1 MIENYLET
9 YEYGI
14 ITSDFI
20 DSTTTNSLSDKILE
34 RESYIKG
41 LNDGTKLRMNIVNRS
56 NITNYHTYYNLI
68 DLEIPETDILISK
81 IKELIFNSLGWENFY
96 IKMWANIFR
105 QGDYLGL
112 HKHMDNMSNK
122 KFPYALSG
130 HCFLYS
136 SEKTHT
142 TYLFKRKK
150 IGIFD
155 SSINVV
161 DLPNI
166 PGEVSIFSSYIE
178 HEFKQWNGDLRVGI
192 AFDINN
198 EPDANLNWLK
208 TRQFRYV

>member
-1 MIENYLET
+1 MNENYLET

-41 LNDGTKLRMNIVNRS
+41 LSDESKLPMKIVNS
-56 NITNYHTYYNLI
+56 GNLTNYHSYYNLI
-68 DLEIPETDILISK
+68 DLGFSETDILVSK
-81 IKELIFNSLGWENFY
+81 IKELIFNTFGWENFH

-105 QGDYLGL
+105 KGDYLGL
-112 HKHMDNMSNK
+112 HKHMDNMSSK
-122 KFPYALSG
+122 KFPYAVSG

-136 SEKTHT
+136 SEKTYT
-142 TYLFKRKK
+142 TYLFKKKK

-161 DLPNI
+161 DIQNN
-166 PGEVSIFSSYIE
+166 PGEVSIFSSYVE
-178 HEFKQWNGDLRVGI
+178 HEFKKWDGDLRVGI

-198 EPDANLNWLK
+198 QPEANIQWLQN
-208 TRQFRYV
+208 RQFRYV

>member
-1 MIENYLET
+1 MIENYLEI
-9 YEYGI
+9 YEHGI
-14 ITSDFI
+14 ITSGFI
-20 DSTTTNSLSDKILE
+20 DQTTTNSLSDKILE

-41 LNDGTKLRMNIVNRS
+41 LSDGSKLRMNIVNHS

-68 DLEIPETDILISK
+68 DLDIVETNVLVSK
-81 IKELIFNSLGWENFY
+81 IKELIYGAFGWENFY

-105 QGDYLGL
+105 SGDYLGL
-112 HKHMDNMSNK
+112 HKHMDNLSYK
-122 KFPYALSG
+122 KFPYAVSG

-136 SEKTHT
+136 SEKTST

-150 IGIFD
+150 TAIFD

-166 PGEVSIFSSYIE
+166 PGEVSIFSSYVE
-178 HEFKQWNGDLRVGI
+178 HEFKQWSGDLRVGV

-198 EPDANLNWLK
+198 EPDANPNWLK

>member
-41 LNDGTKLRMNIVNRS
+41 LDDGSKLPMKIVNYG
-56 NITNYHTYYNLI
+56 NLTNYHSYYNLI
-68 DLEIPETDILISK
+68 DLGFPETDILVLK
-81 IKELIFNSLGWENFY
+81 IKELIFNTFGWENFY

-105 QGDYLGL
+105 NGDYLGL
-112 HKHMDNMSNK
+112 HKHMDNISTK
-122 KFPYALSG
+122 KFPYAISG

-136 SEKTHT
+136 TEKTYT

-150 IGIFD
+150 NSILG
-155 SSINVV
+155 SSINVI
-161 DLPNI
+161 DIQNN
-166 PGEVSIFSSYIE
+166 PGEISIFSSYVE
-178 HEFKQWNGDLRVGI
+178 HEFKKWVGDLRVGI

-198 EPDANLNWLK
+198 QPDANIEWLQNK
-208 TRQFRYV
+208 QFRYV

>member
-1 MIENYLET
+1 MHLVDIAF
-9 YEYGI
+9 
-14 ITSDFI
+14 FI
-20 DSTTTNSLSDKILE
+20 HQKKHTQHIC
-34 RESYIKG
+34 
-41 LNDGTKLRMNIVNRS
+41 LN
-56 NITNYHTYYNLI
+56 
-68 DLEIPETDILISK
+68 E
-81 IKELIFNSLGWENFY
+81 
-96 IKMWANIFR
+96 
-105 QGDYLGL
+105 
-112 HKHMDNMSNK
+112 
-122 KFPYALSG
+122 
-130 HCFLYS
+130 
-136 SEKTHT
+136 
-142 TYLFKRKK
+142 KK